1 MCNELEAIANGTIS
15 YAPDNQG
22 SEYNLGTVATY
33 SCDDVFMLIGSPER
47 TCVSSGNFSGMPPV
61 CSLTR
66 KLTSVSIDNGPIKV
80 AITLSQFKISFRTE
94 KLQPAK
100 LPFRR

>member
-22 SEYNLGTVATY
+22 SEYDLGTVATY

-66 KLTSVSIDNGPIKV
+66 KLTIENGL
-80 AITLSQFKISFRTE
+80 ITLSSFKISF
-94 KLQPAK
+94 K
-100 LPFRR
+100 LPTN